1 MLIYQGLNRPL
12 IERLKNNIELV
23 NEFCITNV
31 SIQMLYFSDWCDDP
45 QAKYMYGWHMCAM
58 IAFNI
63 AFNLYYVFYYG
74 GRGIYLVFIKYKNR
88 ISHYFN
94 KKNKEINH
102 SDISE
107 SEDSIVPEKKE
118 KYIHQHVLAF
128 KMEDA

>member
-1 MLIYQGLNRPL
+1 
-12 IERLKNNIELV
+12 
-23 NEFCITNV
+23 
-31 SIQMLYFSDWCDDP
+31 MLYFSDWCDDP

-94 KKNKEINH
+94 KKNKEINL

-107 SEDSIVPEKKE
+107 SEDSIIPEKKE